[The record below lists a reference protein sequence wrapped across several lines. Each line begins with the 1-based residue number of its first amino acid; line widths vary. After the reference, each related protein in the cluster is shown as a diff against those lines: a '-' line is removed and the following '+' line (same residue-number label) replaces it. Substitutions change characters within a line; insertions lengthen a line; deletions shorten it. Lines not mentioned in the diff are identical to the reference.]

1 MYLWRVPTRLSTIA
15 IDAIGVRPLLH
26 GVKWLLIL
34 IFSRDK
40 RGQTP
45 AQMERETIVVYGAS
59 SAEAEKVF
67 VDAAFELGGLIAK
80 SGKRLVSGA
89 GSTGLMAAVE
99 NGALDAGGVSIGI
112 IPQFMVDNGWLHE
125 GLTEVIITPTM
136 HERKNRMAKMAD
148 AVIALPGGTGTF
160 EELFEIITWKMLG
173 LFVKPI
179 IILNTDH
186 YYDPLLE
193 MLERTAQRH
202 FMNPV
207 FKSLWAVAQTPEQAL
222 SLVDSLSDWNDLTSK
237 VNIDK

>member
-1 MYLWRVPTRLSTIA
+1 
-15 IDAIGVRPLLH
+15 
-26 GVKWLLIL
+26 
-34 IFSRDK
+34 
-40 RGQTP
+40 
-45 AQMERETIVVYGAS
+45 MERKTVVVYGAS
-59 SAEAEKVF
+59 SADAEKVF
-67 VDAAFELGGLIAK
+67 VDAAFELGGLIAR

-99 NGALDAGGVSIGI
+99 NGALDAGGISIGI

-136 HERKNRMAKMAD
+136 HERKNRMAQMAD

-179 IILNTDH
+179 IILNTDN
-186 YYDPLLE
+186 YYDPLLD
-193 MLERTAQRH
+193 MLDSTAKRH

-207 FKSLWAVAQTPEQAL
+207 FKKLWAVAITPEEAIR
-222 SLVDSLSDWNDLTSK
+222 LVDTLPDWNDTTSK
-237 VNIDK
+237 INTNK

>member
-1 MYLWRVPTRLSTIA
+1 MVNLNLS
-15 IDAIGVRPLLH
+15 G
-26 GVKWLLIL
+26 
-34 IFSRDK
+34 DK

-45 AQMERETIVVYGAS
+45 TAQMERDTIVVYGAS
-59 SAEAEKVF
+59 SADAEKVF
-67 VDAAFELGGLIAK
+67 VDAAYQLGGLIAK
-80 SGKRLVSGA
+80 AGKRLVSGA

-125 GLTEVIITPTM
+125 GLTETIITPNM
-136 HERKNRMAKMAD
+136 HERKNRMAQMAD

-179 IILNTDH
+179 VILNTDH

-193 MLERTAQRH
+193 MLECTADRH

-207 FKSLWAVAQTPEQAL
+207 FRRLWAVADTPDAAL
-222 SLVDSLSDWNDLTSK
+222 QLVDSLPDWDDMTSK
-237 VNIDK
+237 VRLDR

>member
-1 MYLWRVPTRLSTIA
+1 
-15 IDAIGVRPLLH
+15 
-26 GVKWLLIL
+26 
-34 IFSRDK
+34 
-40 RGQTP
+40 
-45 AQMERETIVVYGAS
+45 MERETVVVYGAS

-67 VDAAFELGGLIAK
+67 VDAAYELGGLIAHA
-80 SGKRLVSGA
+80 GKRLVSGA

-125 GLTEVIITPTM
+125 GLTEVIITPSM
-136 HERKNRMAKMAD
+136 HERKNRMARMAD

-179 IILNTDH
+179 VILNTDN

-193 MLERTAQRH
+193 MLDRTARRH

-207 FKSLWAVAQTPEQAL
+207 FSKLWAVAQTPQEAL
-222 SLVDSLSDWNDLTSK
+222 RLVDTLSDWTDTTSK
-237 VNIDK
+237 INTDR

>member
-1 MYLWRVPTRLSTIA
+1 
-15 IDAIGVRPLLH
+15 
-26 GVKWLLIL
+26 
-34 IFSRDK
+34 
-40 RGQTP
+40 
-45 AQMERETIVVYGAS
+45 MERKTVVVYGAS
-59 SAEAEKVF
+59 SADAEKVF

-136 HERKNRMAKMAD
+136 HERKNRMAQMAD
-148 AVIALPGGTGTF
+148 AVVALPGGTGTF
-160 EELFEIITWKMLG
+160 EELFEILTWKMLG

-179 IILNTDH
+179 IVLNTDN
-186 YYDPLLE
+186 YYDPLLD
-193 MLERTAQRH
+193 MLDRTAQRH

-207 FKSLWAVAQTPEQAL
+207 FKKLWAVAKTPEEAIR
-222 SLVDSLSDWNDLTSK
+222 LVDTLPDWNDTTSK
-237 VNIDK
+237 INTNK

>member
-1 MYLWRVPTRLSTIA
+1 
-15 IDAIGVRPLLH
+15 
-26 GVKWLLIL
+26 
-34 IFSRDK
+34 
-40 RGQTP
+40 
-45 AQMERETIVVYGAS
+45 MERKTIVVYGAS
-59 SAEAEKVF
+59 SADAEKVF
-67 VDAAFELGGLIAK
+67 VDAAYNLGGLIAK

-99 NGALDAGGVSIGI
+99 DGALDSGGISIGI

-125 GLTEVIITPTM
+125 GLTETIITPNM
-136 HERKNRMAKMAD
+136 HDRKNRMAQMAD

-193 MLERTAQRH
+193 MLDRTSERG

-207 FKSLWAVAQTPEQAL
+207 FKRLWAVAETPQDAL
-222 SLVDSLSDWNDLTSK
+222 TMVDSIPDWDDLTSK
-237 VNIDK
+237 IRIK